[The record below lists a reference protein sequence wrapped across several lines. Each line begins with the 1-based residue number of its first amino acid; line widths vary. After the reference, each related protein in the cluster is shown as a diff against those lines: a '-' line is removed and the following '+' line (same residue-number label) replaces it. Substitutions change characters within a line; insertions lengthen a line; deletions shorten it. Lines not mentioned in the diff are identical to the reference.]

1 MANDWFE
8 TVAEAQRRAKKRLPA
23 SVYGALVAGSERGR
37 TLFDNE
43 EAFGELGFAPH
54 VAGLSAERD
63 LSTTVMGQ
71 PISLPVII
79 SPTGVQAVHPDGEVA
94 VARAAAA
101 RGTAMGLSSFAS
113 KPVEAVVAANP
124 QTFFQ
129 MYWSGSKDQML
140 ARLERA
146 RTAGAVGV
154 IVTLDWSFSN
164 GRDWG
169 SPAIPEAINL
179 PTAFKFAPEIL
190 RRPGWL
196 MQFLKARRLPD
207 LSVPNLAD
215 SKDER
220 GPSFFGA
227 YGEWMQTPLPT
238 WDDVAWLRK
247 EWGGPFLLKGVTR
260 LDDARRAV
268 DAGVTAISVSNHGG
282 NNLDSTPA
290 TIRMLQPI
298 AQAVGKDIEVVL
310 DGGVRR
316 GSDVVKALAL
326 GARAVMIGRAYL
338 WGLAANGQA
347 GVENVLDILRGGI
360 DSAVMG
366 LGKSSV
372 ADLGID
378 DVLVPADFSR
388 SAGYLSVSKRAR
400 ASADTDKSRVTSGR
414 TAARRRAGSSPH

>member
-1 MANDWFE
+1 VSNKWFE

-23 SVYGALVAGSERGR
+23 SVYGALVAGSERGV

-43 EAFGELGFAPH
+43 ASFAQLGFAPH
-54 VAGLSAERD
+54 VAGLHAERD

-71 PISLPVII
+71 PISFPAMI

-113 KPVEAVVAANP
+113 KPLEAVIAANP

-146 RTAGAVGV
+146 RTAGAAGL

-169 SPAIPEAINL
+169 SPAIPEKVDLRTAIR
-179 PTAFKFAPEIL
+179 FAPEIF

-196 MQFLKARRLPD
+196 LQFLKAKRLPD
-207 LSVPNLAD
+207 LTVPNLAA
-215 SKDER
+215 SPGEP
-220 GPSFFGA
+220 GPTFFGA
-227 YGEWMQTPLPT
+227 YGEWMQTPLPS
-238 WDDVAWLRK
+238 WEDVAWLRK
-247 EWGGPFLLKGVTR
+247 EWGGPFMLKGVSR

-268 DAGVTAISVSNHGG
+268 DAGVSAISVSNHGG

-290 TIRMLQPI
+290 SIRALG
-298 AQAVGKDIEVVL
+298 AVAETVGSQVEIVL

-316 GSDVVKALAL
+316 GSDVVKAVAL

-347 GVENVLDILRGGI
+347 GVENVLDILRGGV
-360 DSAVMG
+360 DSAVLG
-366 LGKSSV
+366 LGHKSVKDLSPDDIVVPPGFGLRLGDVPV
-372 ADLGID
+372 A
-378 DVLVPADFSR
+378 VQRATSAR
-388 SAGYLSVSKRAR
+388 S
-400 ASADTDKSRVTSGR
+400 
-414 TAARRRAGSSPH
+414 AARRRAG